1 MFARSVASPK
11 GLRIEDVRVCSPG
24 AAISL
29 ARSDEECDYRVESQS
44 SSKE

>member
-11 GLRIEDVRVCSPG
+11 GLRIEDARVCEPG

-29 ARSDEECDYRVESQS
+29 ARSDGKCVYCVDS
-44 SSKE
+44 